1 MKMMNDEITL
11 IRTTQTEND
20 MGDVIN
26 IEERN
31 VVLCEVESVTRNEFY
46 NAAKVDMQPEIVFVI
61 NRYDY
66 EGQSELEYE
75 GELYDV
81 IRSYK
86 PNERHNPAPMD
97 IDRLE
102 LVCKGAD

>member
-1 MKMMNDEITL
+1 MMNDEITL

-75 GELYDV
+75 GNLYDV

-86 PNERHNPAPMD
+86 PSNRNNPTPMD

>member
-1 MKMMNDEITL
+1 MNDELTL
-11 IRTTQTEND
+11 IKTTQTENE
-20 MGDVIN
+20 MGDVID
-26 IEERN
+26 IQERN
-31 VVLCEVESVTRNEFY
+31 NVLCEVESVTRNEFY
-46 NAAKVDMQPEIVFVI
+46 SAAKVDMQPEIVFVI

-66 EGQSELEYE
+66 SGESEVEYE
-75 GELYDV
+75 GVLYDV

-86 PNERHNPAPMD
+86 PNNRNNPTPMD